1 MVRPLRLILA
11 LATVTSLA
19 VASGCGSSSSSNT
32 GSTATPTEATTAP
45 ATTAS
50 TETAPASSVS
60 TAPAAQAGSSV
71 AVEAD
76 PSGQLAYVQKSLTA
90 TAGSITFTF
99 KNASPLPH
107 NVTFENAGTEKEQG
121 ATKTITAGSAS
132 VTLTLP
138 KGTYNYYCSVPG
150 HEAAGMKGTLTVQ

>member
-1 MVRPLRLILA
+1 MVRPLRAVLA
-11 LATVTSLA
+11 LATIATIA
-19 VASGCGSSSSSNT
+19 VASGCGSSSTSNT
-32 GSTATPTEATTAP
+32 GSTAVPTEATTAP
-45 ATTAS
+45 AA
-50 TETAPASSVS
+50 TAPASTVS
-60 TAPAAQAGSSV
+60 TAPAAQTGSPV

-90 TAGSITFTF
+90 PAGPVTFTF

-107 NVTFENAGTEKEQG
+107 NVTIENAGTEKEQG
-121 ATKTITAGSAS
+121 ASETITAGSTS
-132 VTLTLP
+132 VTITLA